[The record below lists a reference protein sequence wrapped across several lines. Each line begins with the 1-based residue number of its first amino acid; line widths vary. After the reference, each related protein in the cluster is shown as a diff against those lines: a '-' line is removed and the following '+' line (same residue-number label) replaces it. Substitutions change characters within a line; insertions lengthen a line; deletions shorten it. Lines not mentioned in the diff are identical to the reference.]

1 MKWHLT
7 NYNIGDMFID
17 TRHKEG
23 TRSFLLIDIDEDDKD
38 IYYTFYISPD
48 GKEDV
53 FSGNILEYFVR
64 YHIYVH
70 YPLVE

>member
-1 MKWHLT
+1 MTK
-7 NYNIGDMFID
+7 YNIGDMFVD

-23 TRSFLLIDIDEDDKD
+23 TRSFIVIDIDKWDKET
-38 IYYTFYISPD
+38 YYTFHITPD
-48 GKEDV
+48 NKEDV

-70 YPLVE
+70 YSVVK